1 MTIRT
6 DTDITALGAFDD
18 PRYAALALTSAEAYQ
33 TADPF
38 PHGVYDDFLPEALAR
53 RLADEF
59 PEPDSMEWVV
69 RDNAD
74 NLRMYQ
80 HDETKIPPL
89 YREMLRE
96 LNSRQFLLFLETL
109 TGIDN
114 LLPDPY
120 FIGGGI
126 HLSGRDGFLNIHA
139 DFNWHHKLQAH
150 RRVNALIYL
159 SDGWKE
165 EWGGAFEFWSRDMTR
180 MVDCAFPAFNR
191 MAVFSTSEH
200 SHHGQ
205 PVPELVPGGH
215 LPQGLEPLL
224 LHDRSRRRGSQRR
237 SPLHE
242 VQDVGVT
249 VRHPAGR
256 GLSQWRDWDLTEV
269 AAPGRIGQPPLTIVL
284 PQRWRAEDVREQS
297 ARGEIPTHMMLTL
310 ADELGGRVVTAAA
323 LAPESARP
331 CFSGWCSAPTRCGRL
346 PGRRPEAV
354 RPTSCTTPTARR
366 WVWPSPCSRRCAG
379 GPPGASASTC
389 RFRTVTGS
397 AGG

>member
-89 YREMLRE
+89 YREILRE

-165 EWGGAFEFWSRDMTR
+165 EWGGALEFWSRDMLNWTTR
-180 MVDCAFPAFNR
+180 N
-191 MAVFSTSEH
+191 T
-200 SHHGQ
+200 
-205 PVPELVPGGH
+205 
-215 LPQGLEPLL
+215 
-224 LHDRSRRRGSQRR
+224 
-237 SPLHE
+237 
-242 VQDVGVT
+242 
-249 VRHPAGR
+249 
-256 GLSQWRDWDLTEV
+256 
-269 AAPGRIGQPPLTIVL
+269 
-284 PQRWRAEDVREQS
+284 
-297 ARGEIPTHMMLTL
+297 
-310 ADELGGRVVTAAA
+310 
-323 LAPESARP
+323 
-331 CFSGWCSAPTRCGRL
+331 TRNN
-346 PGRRPEAV
+346 
-354 RPTSCTTPTARR
+354 
-366 WVWPSPCSRRCAG
+366 
-379 GPPGASASTC
+379 
-389 RFRTVTGS
+389 
-397 AGG
+397 